1 MARVGKIDFGLDGFG
16 EEIVK
21 QATDTLHSKLKLYE
35 AASNGGI
42 GTPVDTGV
50 LIGRWQKTMDSS
62 SQGRVFNNLDYAAPV
77 ITGEKDTLPP
87 SWGGKFRTKQ
97 GTKQNYHESI
107 LEEVMERDL
116 PKIIKSVKRRRR

>member
-16 EEIVK
+16 EDIVK

-50 LIGRWQKTMDSS
+50 LIGSWQKTMDSS
-62 SQGRVFNNLDYAAPV
+62 SQGRVFNSLDYAEPV
-77 ITGEKDTLPP
+77 ITGENLPK
-87 SWGGKFRTKQ
+87 SWKNKYRTRQ
-97 GTKQNYHESI
+97 GTKVNYHESI
-107 LEEVMERDL
+107 LEEVMQQDL
-116 PKIIKSVKRRRR
+116 PKIISGVKRRRR

>member
-21 QATDTLHSKLKLYE
+21 QATNTLHSKLKLYE
-35 AASNGGI
+35 AASNEGI

-77 ITGEKDTLPP
+77 IAGEDLPP
-87 SWGGKFRTKQ
+87 SWGGKFRTRQ

-116 PKIIKSVKRRRR
+116 PKIVENVKRRRR

>member
-21 QATDTLHSKLKLYE
+21 QATNTLHSKLKLYE

-50 LIGRWQKTMDSS
+50 LIGSWQKTMDSS
-62 SQGRVFNNLDYAAPV
+62 SQGRVFNNLEYAAPV
-77 ITGEKDTLPP
+77 IAGENLPP
-87 SWGGKFRTKQ
+87 SWGGKFRTRQ

-107 LEEVMERDL
+107 LEEVMQQDL
-116 PKIIKSVKRRRR
+116 PKIISGVKRRRR

>member
-1 MARVGKIDFGLDGFG
+1 MARVGKIDFGDLEGDF
-16 EEIVK
+16 EQVVK
-21 QATDTLHSKLKLYE
+21 EATLALHGKLKLYE

-50 LIGRWQKTMDSS
+50 LIGSWQQTMDNPK
-62 SQGRVFNNLDYAAPV
+62 QGRVFNNLDYAAPV
-77 ITGEKDTLPP
+77 ITGEDLPP
-87 SWGGKFRTKQ
+87 SWGGKFRTRQ

-116 PKIIKSVKRRRR
+116 PKIIKGVKRRRR